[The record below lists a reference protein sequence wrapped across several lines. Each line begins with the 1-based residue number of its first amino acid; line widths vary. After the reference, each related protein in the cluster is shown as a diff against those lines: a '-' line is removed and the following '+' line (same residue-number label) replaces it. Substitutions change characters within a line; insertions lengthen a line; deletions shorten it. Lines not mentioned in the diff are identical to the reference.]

1 MAEQGITLMAWLRR
15 LLTADPG
22 YQPAMISM
30 GGLCLAALVTALFVT
45 DGRSTGSRAG
55 GRIARLAPESQCAIN
70 YPEPAA
76 ATAVPPVPVTGGL
89 S

>member
-1 MAEQGITLMAWLRR
+1 MPKQITTLMAWLRR

-22 YQPAMISM
+22 PLA
-30 GGLCLAALVTALFVT
+30 GGSALFVT
-45 DGRSTGSRAG
+45 DGRSTGYQAD
-55 GRIARLAPESQCAIN
+55 GRIAPRAPESRCAIP

-76 ATAVPPVPVTGGL
+76 TAAPPVPVTGGL